1 MDIRKKIVEF
11 LVQIRQLLRKTFHQD
26 NDQLPFF
33 IAIFI
38 ALIIVVGGINL
49 FIDLTESMH
58 SDGLVAYDSKV
69 TEFVTSFRNP
79 GLTQFMQAIT
89 HVGDLYGYI
98 VLTFICTVAFYLIF
112 RNWRYV
118 LEMIFVLAI
127 SGLSNSA
134 LKQVINRARPDVEH
148 LVSVATL
155 SYPSGHA
162 MSAISFYGFLIYLIY
177 NIRMKAVFKIS
188 LIVLFSLMIFLIGV
202 SRIYLGVHFPSDVAG
217 GYIAGLI
224 WVIFCIVLF
233 HIIDLLRKR
242 RKKKKMHEAKTT

>member
-1 MDIRKKIVEF
+1 MNIRKKIIEI
-11 LVQIRQLLRKTFHQD
+11 LIQIRQLLRNTFHQY

-33 IAIFI
+33 LTIFI
-38 ALIIVVGGINL
+38 ALLIVVGGINL
-49 FIDLTESMH
+49 FIDLTESIH
-58 SDGLVAYDSKV
+58 SDVLASYDSKV

-79 GLTQFMQAIT
+79 GLNIFMQWIT

-98 VLTFICTVAFYLIF
+98 VLTTICTVLFYLKF

-118 LEMIFVLAI
+118 LEMVFVLAI

-134 LKQVINRARPDVEH
+134 LKQVIDRARPDVDH

-177 NIRMKAVFKIS
+177 NIRMRRVFKIS
-188 LIVLFSLMIFLIGV
+188 LIILFSLMIFLIGV

-217 GYIAGLI
+217 GYIAGFI
-224 WVIFCIVLF
+224 WIIFCVVLF
-233 HIIDLLRKR
+233 HVIDLLRKR
-242 RKKKKMHEAKTT
+242 KKKKREHEAETS

>member
-1 MDIRKKIVEF
+1 MRKKIIEI
-11 LVQIRQLLRKTFHQD
+11 LIQIRNLLRNTFHQY

-33 IAIFI
+33 ITIFI
-38 ALIIVVGGINL
+38 ALLMVVGGINL

-58 SDGLVAYDSKV
+58 SDGLVTYDSRV

-79 GLTQFMQAIT
+79 GLNKFMQGVT
-89 HVGDLYGYI
+89 HIGDLYGYI
-98 VLTFICTVAFYLIF
+98 VLTVLSTIF
-112 RNWRYV
+112 FLLKFKNWRFV
-118 LEMIFVLAI
+118 LEIIFVLSI
-127 SGLSNSA
+127 SGLSNYA

-162 MSAISFYGFLIYLIY
+162 MSAMAFYGFLIYLIY
-177 NIRMKAVFKIS
+177 NFKIKRIFKVG
-188 LIVLFSLMIFLIGV
+188 LIFLFGTMIFLIGI

-242 RKKKKMHEAKTT
+242 RKKKRMHAEKS